1 MVGGDGLK
9 VASMIM
15 SVNMLDL
22 LSHITQ
28 SGQVVTMT
36 GPHLHDPGCHQAS
49 AEVSLTK
56 AVNAHQL
63 WAAVL
68 Q

>member
-1 MVGGDGLK
+1 
-9 VASMIM
+9 
-15 SVNMLDL
+15 MLDL
-22 LSHITQ
+22 LSHIAQ

-56 AVNAHQL
+56 TVSAHQL